1 MEGWRA
7 GVGGWWFEINFL
19 SLAGACRWVMRKNCR
34 IISFFVFG
42 SYVKINFV
50 VVVVD
55 HGNLAWAFTIL
66 VGNIKHQQNQN
77 NINSQCSNFGP
88 NCMAL
93 YYSHLQEHWLSFYSF
108 LTQCLPPKG
117 APAEP
122 PPKAPLV
129 TSQRKSRF
137 PQNCA
142 SWLWP
147 WQRGSPPPHVYTR
160 KIFSCGG
167 KKMNLSQ
174 ISDTLQRETGSVLP
188 LWYVLG
194 FFFLSLIAYLQLR
207 HIYLFFMA
215 HGGVGEGSKF
225 QIMYTEKIDW
235 NMQLAD
241 MKSGPGSVIYA
252 GIF

>member
-1 MEGWRA
+1 
-7 GVGGWWFEINFL
+7 
-19 SLAGACRWVMRKNCR
+19 MRKNRR

-42 SYVKINFV
+42 SYVKINFF

-55 HGNLAWAFTIL
+55 HGNLAWAFTVL

-88 NCMAL
+88 NCMDL

-117 APAEP
+117 AEP
-122 PPKAPLV
+122 PPKASLV

-147 WQRGSPPPHVYTR
+147 WQRGFPPMSTQR

-167 KKMNLSQ
+167 KKWTS
-174 ISDTLQRETGSVLP
+174 
-188 LWYVLG
+188 
-194 FFFLSLIAYLQLR
+194 
-207 HIYLFFMA
+207 
-215 HGGVGEGSKF
+215 SKF
-225 QIMYTEKIDW
+225 LTPSRGE
-235 NMQLAD
+235 LAQCYPCG
-241 MKSGPGSVIYA
+241 MC
-252 GIF
+252 